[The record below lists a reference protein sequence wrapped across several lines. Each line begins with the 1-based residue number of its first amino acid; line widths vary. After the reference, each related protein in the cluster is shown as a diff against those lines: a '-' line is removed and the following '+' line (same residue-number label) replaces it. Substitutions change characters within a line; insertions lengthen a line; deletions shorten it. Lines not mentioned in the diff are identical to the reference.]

1 MPGCTGCTN
10 VLSALG
16 GVALALTGLMTN
28 PIFWLGLSVLFVALS
43 LTIAVVVAIPAIREL
58 GRAAR
63 SAEKLFD
70 TLSRE
75 LPPTL
80 EAIRLTGME
89 ISDLTDD
96 MSSGV
101 QSAGQVVNK
110 VDRSLEGARQQA
122 QRVQSTAGRM
132 VTGVRAAWRSLTRS
146 GSRNSLPTRRSPDRL
161 PPSRPPAVYEDSEY
175 DSSEYDDPE
184 YDGAEY
190 GNARYG
196 DVGYGNPSYDNPSYD
211 NGEYRDGEYREMA
224 YDDADYG
231 KTKDRRWEER
241 ALEERALGERG
252 QEERVSQSGDDRT
265 APSSSAADGSLAA
278 GSAPRS
284 GTLDA
289 AISSDGTPSAE
300 TAAHPGRRSRDQAGP
315 PTGIPHDAYGAATAY
330 RAPLPPKGQD
340 PNPAPDDHP

>member
-1 MPGCTGCTN
+1 
-10 VLSALG
+10 
-16 GVALALTGLMTN
+16 MTN

-161 PPSRPPAVYEDSEY
+161 PPSRPPAVYEGSEY
-175 DSSEYDDPE
+175 DSSEYDGSEYGDPEYGDPEYGDPE

-190 GNARYG
+190 SNARYG
-196 DVGYGNPSYDNPSYD
+196 DAGYGNPSYDH
-211 NGEYRDGEYREMA
+211 GEYRDGEYREMA
-224 YDDADYG
+224 YDDADHG

-241 ALEERALGERG
+241 TRGERALGERVLGERG
-252 QEERVSQSGDDRT
+252 Q
-265 APSSSAADGSLAA
+265 
-278 GSAPRS
+278 
-284 GTLDA
+284 
-289 AISSDGTPSAE
+289 
-300 TAAHPGRRSRDQAGP
+300 
-315 PTGIPHDAYGAATAY
+315 
-330 RAPLPPKGQD
+330 
-340 PNPAPDDHP
+340 